1 MMNDL
6 AKAIRR
12 WTEKNHDRRS
22 IAFNVFVFRFL
33 RAKSAATE
41 EERRKKVFVFRF
53 EHGQTAAPKMG
64 VEICHRT
71 RAIGRDLSRKSIWNL
86 EKTSLLQFCVN
97 FSNNVVS
104 MAKPARY

>member
-22 IAFNVFVFRFL
+22 SAFNVFVYRFL

-41 EERRKKVFVFRF
+41 EKKRKKFLFFDSNMAKQQLQKWELKFVT
-53 EHGQTAAPKMG
+53 ELEPLEGTSP
-64 VEICHRT
+64 V
-71 RAIGRDLSRKSIWNL
+71 KSIWNL

>member
-1 MMNDL
+1 MTDVQLLSM
-6 AKAIRR
+6 
-12 WTEKNHDRRS
+12 
-22 IAFNVFVFRFL
+22 FL
-33 RAKSAATE
+33 FFDFSERNRPQLRKKE
-41 EERRKKVFVFRF
+41 EKKVFVFRF